1 MSLSFVV
8 ELVELSKRM
17 LNADTW
23 VRSFEANATDAFQSM
38 FSFTS
43 AVGSGI
49 TAIPTLQCLTNWSF
63 YTGVGVVAGLPV
75 LVALLALLIT
85 LAAFLVVAFRERNS
99 HTRPAPTTPRDGSQ
113 VEPASEATPSTVVS
127 TTSQHWVRRALSG
140 FGQYIKGRKFMG
152 SVVFILFVSCKL
164 PCQWLPPPPLFHL

>member
-1 MSLSFVV
+1 
-8 ELVELSKRM
+8 M
-17 LNADTW
+17 LDADTW

-49 TAIPTLQCLTNWSF
+49 TAIPTLQCITNWSF
-63 YTGVGVVAGLPV
+63 YTGVAVVAGLPV

-113 VEPASEATPSTVVS
+113 VEPASEATPFNSRLHNFSTLGAASAFWFRSIHQRTEVYGP
-127 TTSQHWVRRALSG
+127 SG
-140 FGQYIKGRKFMG
+140 FHSVRFM
-152 SVVFILFVSCKL
+152 
-164 PCQWLPPPPLFHL
+164 